1 MKNGMGAW
9 VAQGVELPTLGFG
22 SGLALGVVRSSPAV
36 MLEFLSPLLSAL
48 PPCTL
53 SFSVK

>member
-1 MKNGMGAW
+1 MGAW